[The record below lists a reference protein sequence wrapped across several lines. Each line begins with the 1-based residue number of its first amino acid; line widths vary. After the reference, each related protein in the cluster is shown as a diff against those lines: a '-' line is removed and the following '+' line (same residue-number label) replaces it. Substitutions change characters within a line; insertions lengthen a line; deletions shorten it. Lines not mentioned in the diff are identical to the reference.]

1 MTILSIFVCLLSVL
15 SCGSDNEETEVAII
29 DVSPAQLSATHE
41 GLVTSATINSG
52 LEWTA
57 FSDDACKD
65 WISCKITDNGSQ
77 GTVEVTVQPDRNRR
91 PIRTLPCPK
100 DTDWCGT
107 KSSTKELNPIS
118 TNGIMKQEKTDGEIM
133 NCSIM

>member
-15 SCGSDNEETEVAII
+15 SCGSDNEETEVAVI

-77 GTVEVTVQPDRNRR
+77 GTV
-91 PIRTLPCPK
+91 
-100 DTDWCGT
+100 
-107 KSSTKELNPIS
+107 
-118 TNGIMKQEKTDGEIM
+118 
-133 NCSIM
+133 